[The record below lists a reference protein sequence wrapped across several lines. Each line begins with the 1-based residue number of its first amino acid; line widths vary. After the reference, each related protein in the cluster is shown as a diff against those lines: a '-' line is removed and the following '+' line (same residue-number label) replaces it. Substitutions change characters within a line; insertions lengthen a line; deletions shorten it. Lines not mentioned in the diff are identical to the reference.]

1 MDDSF
6 RKMARPGDPCGA
18 LVRAIVEWVGDG
30 KGDGCSCAG
39 WLGSVGTAMI
49 CPRTGDIEVLPL
61 VEARGVLAAL
71 LIFEL
76 EGESL
81 AGNGNNGLL
90 SLFRRGKRKKVV
102 VVDIVWVVVVWA

>member
-1 MDDSF
+1 
-6 RKMARPGDPCGA
+6 
-18 LVRAIVEWVGDG
+18 
-30 KGDGCSCAG
+30 
-39 WLGSVGTAMI
+39 MI
-49 CPRTGDIEVLPL
+49 CSRTGDIEVLPL

-81 AGNGNNGLL
+81 AGNGNNGPL

>member
-1 MDDSF
+1 
-6 RKMARPGDPCGA
+6 MA
-18 LVRAIVEWVGDG
+18 
-30 KGDGCSCAG
+30 
-39 WLGSVGTAMI
+39 

-71 LIFEL
+71 LIFEF

-81 AGNGNNGLL
+81 AGSGNNGPL

-102 VVDIVWVVVVWA
+102 VVDMVWVVVVWA

>member
-1 MDDSF
+1 
-6 RKMARPGDPCGA
+6 
-18 LVRAIVEWVGDG
+18 
-30 KGDGCSCAG
+30 
-39 WLGSVGTAMI
+39 MI

-71 LIFEL
+71 LIFES

-81 AGNGNNGLL
+81 AGNGNSGPL

>member
-1 MDDSF
+1 
-6 RKMARPGDPCGA
+6 
-18 LVRAIVEWVGDG
+18 
-30 KGDGCSCAG
+30 
-39 WLGSVGTAMI
+39 MI

-81 AGNGNNGLL
+81 AGNGNSGPL
-90 SLFRRGKRKKVV
+90 SLFRRDKRKKVV

>member
-1 MDDSF
+1 
-6 RKMARPGDPCGA
+6 
-18 LVRAIVEWVGDG
+18 
-30 KGDGCSCAG
+30 
-39 WLGSVGTAMI
+39 MI

-76 EGESL
+76 EGESF
-81 AGNGNNGLL
+81 AGNGNNGPL